1 MTTRSQPYPSAW
13 GGLVRFAAGVVA
25 SAPAGWLLLPG
36 TFFDDSD
43 RLWLCVVTSTLV
55 AGVLSLVRVGRM
67 GGALTVV
74 MGFALLQLGQSWSA
88 GVVAACVMLIWSLFL
103 GGGVFLSAL
112 IFHRLAEMGYAV
124 GKFLLLGPLVGGVYL
139 ATTPLAGLSGML
151 ELDVVT
157 SMWLFTY
164 LGIVIGDAVGF
175 GVEMVDLIDSRGQ
188 TQTGDRVSG
197 DGGAHPRPGV
207 EGSS

>member
-1 MTTRSQPYPSAW
+1 S
-13 GGLVRFAAGVVA
+13 
-25 SAPAGWLLLPG
+25 
-36 TFFDDSD
+36 
-43 RLWLCVVTSTLV
+43 CIVTSTLV
-55 AGVLSLVRVGRM
+55 AGVLSLVRVGRT

-74 MGFALLQLGQSWSA
+74 FGFALLQLGQSFSYGPLPA
-88 GVVAACVMLIWSLFL
+88 MVMLTWSLFL

-112 IFHRLAEMGYAV
+112 IFHRLAQMGYSV

-139 ATTPLAGLSGML
+139 ATTPLAGLSGVL
-151 ELDVVT
+151 ELDVVI

-175 GVEMVDLIDSRGQ
+175 GVEMVDLIDSRGPSK
-188 TQTGDRVSG
+188 TKEPIAR
-197 DGGAHPRPGV
+197 DGEAHPRPGV